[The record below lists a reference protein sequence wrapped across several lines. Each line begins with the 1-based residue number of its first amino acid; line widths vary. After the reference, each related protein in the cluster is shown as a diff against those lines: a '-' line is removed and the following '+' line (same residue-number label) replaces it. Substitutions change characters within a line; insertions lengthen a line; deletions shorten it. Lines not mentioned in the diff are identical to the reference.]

1 MKVVMGV
8 SASRFPQGESSKR
21 QSFAP
26 ITAYYTHM
34 ELFTEHMTYEY
45 SLHIIIN
52 FGLTS
57 KFIVYHKLSQTMH
70 SLSQF

>member
-8 SASRFPQGESSKR
+8 SASRFPQGASNKR

-45 SLHIIIN
+45 LLIN

-57 KFIVYHKLSQTMH
+57 NFIMYYKLCTHYHNSK
-70 SLSQF
+70 SLKP